1 MSNQLLHIFEIRLIF
16 INFNIFVGF
25 LGIITPVNI
34 INWLVFVIEEQCVYC
49 EGGTDFLNI
58 YLRAEL

>member
-1 MSNQLLHIFEIRLIF
+1 MYVSNQLLHIFEIRLIF

-49 EGGTDFLNI
+49 EGGGRN
-58 YLRAEL
+58 